1 MKYRYLALAA
11 ISIVSGWTSGIAQP
25 ADKGITP
32 EPTPPPPAREQ
43 GPVHKGL
50 ARFLE
55 SLPPETRKRFEA
67 AREKALE
74 DPKLQELRQAAD
86 RAKRDFLKAMRDKML
101 EIDPGLADIIKKR
114 AGERKSWRGWK
125 GEGTPSGFGNLSEDE
140 LEKLISAREKAK
152 SDPAVQAAEKKK
164 REANTLEERNAASE
178 DYRKAMREAMVKADP
193 SIASLLQKMAPKP
206 FPPSPNPADPET
218 SNPMT
223 KEPQS
228 P

>member
-11 ISIVSGWTSGIAQP
+11 ISIVSGWTLGVAQP
-25 ADKGITP
+25 ADESIAP
-32 EPTPPPPAREQ
+32 EPPPSPPREQ
-43 GPVHKGL
+43 GPVQKGL

-67 AREKALE
+67 AREKALQ

-101 EIDPGLADIIKKR
+101 EIDPGLADIVKKR
-114 AGERKSWRGWK
+114 AGERKSWKGWRE
-125 GEGTPSGFGNLSEDE
+125 EGTPSGFGNLSEDQ
-140 LEKLISAREKAK
+140 LEKLMSAREKAK
-152 SDPAVQAAEKKK
+152 SDLAVQAAEKKK

-193 SIASLLQKMAPKP
+193 SIAALLEKMTPKP
-206 FPPSPNPADPET
+206 ALSPNPADKET
-218 SNPMT
+218 NNPMM

-228 P
+228 R

>member
-11 ISIVSGWTSGIAQP
+11 ISIVSGWTLGVAQP
-25 ADKGITP
+25 ADESIAP
-32 EPTPPPPAREQ
+32 EPPPPPPREQ
-43 GPVHKGL
+43 GPVQKGL

-67 AREKALE
+67 AREKALQ

-101 EIDPGLADIIKKR
+101 EIDPGLADIVKKR
-114 AGERKSWRGWK
+114 AGERKSWKGWRE
-125 GEGTPSGFGNLSEDE
+125 EGTPSGFGNLSEDE
-140 LEKLISAREKAK
+140 LEKLMSAREKAK
-152 SDPAVQAAEKKK
+152 SDLAVQAAEKKK

-193 SIASLLQKMAPKP
+193 SIAALLEKMAPKP
-206 FPPSPNPADPET
+206 ALSPNPADAEAN
-218 SNPMT
+218 NPMM

-228 P
+228 R

>member
-11 ISIVSGWTSGIAQP
+11 ISIVSGWTLGVAQP
-25 ADKGITP
+25 ADESIAP
-32 EPTPPPPAREQ
+32 EPPPPPPREQ
-43 GPVHKGL
+43 GPVQKGL

-67 AREKALE
+67 AREKALQ

-101 EIDPGLADIIKKR
+101 EIDPELSDIVKKR
-114 AGERKSWRGWK
+114 AGERKSWKGWRE
-125 GEGTPSGFGNLSEDE
+125 EGAPSGFGNLGEDE
-140 LEKLISAREKAK
+140 LEKLMSAREKAK
-152 SDPAVQAAEKKK
+152 SDLAVQAAEKKK

-193 SIASLLQKMAPKP
+193 SIAALLEKMTRKP
-206 FPPSPNPADPET
+206 ALSPNPADKET
-218 SNPMT
+218 NNPMM

-228 P
+228 R